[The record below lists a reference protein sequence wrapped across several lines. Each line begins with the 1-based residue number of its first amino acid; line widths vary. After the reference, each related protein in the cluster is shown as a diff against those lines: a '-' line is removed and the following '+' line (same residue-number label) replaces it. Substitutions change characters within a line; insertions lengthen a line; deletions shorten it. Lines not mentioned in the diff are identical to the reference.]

1 MFLQTGKKWY
11 SSKIQ
16 QTFQAKK
23 KKNQYFHEYTY
34 NAVISVY
41 KVEAHF
47 LLFLYFW
54 GRGGKGGVS
63 PLLTVGNIRW
73 SNAYTENLDP

>member
-47 LLFLYFW
+47 LLFLYF
-54 GRGGKGGVS
+54 
-63 PLLTVGNIRW
+63 
-73 SNAYTENLDP
+73 